1 MKKIALLIISALIFG
16 SWLSGCSSDKIEGEI
31 IEAMQNEDK
40 STYATQDSD
49 ETNDPQDDDEIID
62 DTQDVDETTD
72 APEELKGEIT
82 YPKFGKYGLQN
93 ILADDFVEA
102 IPTGDELV
110 EYSVNAEAPAGAG
123 LKIVI
128 ITKHDDLRMEWG
140 GYYSHSVENWY
151 VTNYDSDTRSNTFTV
166 YESGKTANVTVT
178 FTSDCIVE
186 YYENGATTP
195 TKVKEI
201 KMNQGGMIE
210 SPDPDDVTYYGVITY
225 PKFGKYG
232 FPNILADDFFE
243 AVPTGDKLVEYSVN
257 AELPASAGLKI
268 IIKTINSDQY
278 MEWGGYYPHS
288 VENWYVTNYDSD
300 SRSNTMTVY
309 ESGKPANLTVT
320 FFSDCII
327 EYYENGAT
335 TPTKTKQ
342 IKMNPGGI
350 VEKPEQPEDITY
362 SGVITY
368 PKLGKFGFPNILA
381 DDFLEAEPTGDK
393 LVEYSVN
400 ADVPAG
406 AALKIILISKDPTP
420 YMEWGGFYPASVE
433 NWYVTNYDNESRSNT
448 MTVYESGKPANVTV
462 TFFNDCILQY
472 YENGATTPTKVKTI
486 RMKR

>member
-1 MKKIALLIISALIFG
+1 MKKLIMLLIISAIIFG
-16 SWLSGCSSDKIEGEI
+16 TWLSGCSSDKIQDEI
-31 IEAMQNEDK
+31 IEAMQNDDK
-40 STYATQDSD
+40 STYATQDGD
-49 ETNDPQDDDEIID
+49 EITDQQDGDEITDDPQVGDD
-62 DTQDVDETTD
+62 
-72 APEELKGEIT
+72 PEELKGEIT
-82 YPKFGKYGLQN
+82 YPKFGKYGFQN

-102 IPTGDELV
+102 IPTGDKLV
-110 EYSVNAEAPAGAG
+110 EYSVNAEVTAGAG

-128 ITKHDDLRMEWG
+128 ITKNEDLRMEWG
-140 GYYSHSVENWY
+140 GFYSHTVENWY
-151 VTNYDSDTRSNTFTV
+151 VTNYENDTRSNTFTV
-166 YESGKTANVTVT
+166 YESGKPANVTVL

-201 KMNQGGMIE
+201 KMNPGGMIE
-210 SPDPDDVTYYGVITY
+210 SPDPGDVTYSGVITY

-257 AELPASAGLKI
+257 AEAPAGAGLKI
-268 IIKTINSDQY
+268 IIKSVSSVQY
-278 MEWGGYYPHS
+278 MEWGGFYPHS
-288 VENWYVTNYDSD
+288 VENWYVTNYDSE
-300 SRSNTMTVY
+300 SRSNTMKLY
-309 ESGKPANLTVT
+309 ESGKTANVTVT
-320 FFSDCII
+320 LFNDCII

-342 IKMNPGGI
+342 IKMNPNGI
-350 VEKPEQPEDITY
+350 VEKPEPPGDVTY

-368 PKLGKFGFPNILA
+368 PKLGKYGFPNILA
-381 DDFLEAEPTGDK
+381 DDFVEAVPTGDK

-406 AALKIILISKDPTP
+406 AALKIILISKNPTP

-433 NWYVTNYDNESRSNT
+433 NWYVTNYDNDSRSNT